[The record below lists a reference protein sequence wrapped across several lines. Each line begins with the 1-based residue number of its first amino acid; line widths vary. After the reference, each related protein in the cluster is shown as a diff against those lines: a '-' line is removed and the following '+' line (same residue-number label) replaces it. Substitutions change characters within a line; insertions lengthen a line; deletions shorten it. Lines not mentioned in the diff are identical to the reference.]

1 MGMVFRFDTAT
12 PVEPEFT
19 EAGIEGAL
27 GGRVLGQLG
36 PGEQFVIWAFR
47 QHADDGWRPT
57 RRLLDGFRLAFGEDA
72 MASGLAGFTGIER
85 CLVRGISPA
94 ACVYPLRCA
103 CVSRDEQRLLFGL
116 AAAQLGDR
124 LAHRE
129 HFRPYMLIERCAE
142 LWRHSSIFGAAL
154 ARSALFLPD
163 GRLLSLPSDAMPN

>member
-1 MGMVFRFDTAT
+1 MVFRFDTAAS
-12 PVEPEFT
+12 VEADIT
-19 EAGIEGAL
+19 EAGIEGGL

-57 RRLLDGFRLAFGEDA
+57 RRLLDGFRLAFGEEVLA
-72 MASGLAGFTGIER
+72 CGLAGFTGIER
-85 CLVRGISPA
+85 CLHRGIAPTVN
-94 ACVYPLRCA
+94 VYPLRCA
-103 CVSRDEQRLLFGL
+103 CVSRDEQRLLLGL

-129 HFRPYMLIERCAE
+129 HLRPYMAIERCAE
-142 LWRHSSIFGAAL
+142 LWKHSSIFGAAL

-163 GRLLSLPSDAMPN
+163 GRLLSLPADALPN